1 MAVLLTIE
9 TSTPACSVALQVDDR
24 LVSRY
29 SEVPRSHTQL
39 VMSMVDEVL
48 SEAQV
53 KINQVD
59 AIGVT
64 VGPGSFTGLRIG
76 FATVQGLAF
85 AADLPVVAIS
95 SLQAIVATYKRVAE
109 VNSDSIL
116 LPLIDARMDE
126 FNCAVYQLKSVPEM
140 RILAPDQLLSAEHTM
155 ALIHDYPS
163 AILIGDAGA
172 LSTATELIERGY
184 QPIYPN
190 AIDLMAITESRLAE
204 GISQPIEA
212 VDLVYLRGAEAW
224 KKRKRLRDI

>member
-1 MAVLLTIE
+1 MAALLTIE
-9 TSTPACSVALQVDDR
+9 TSTPACSVALQVDGR

-48 SEAQV
+48 IEAQI
-53 KINQVD
+53 KIDQVD

-95 SLQAIVATYKRVAE
+95 SLQAIVATYRRIAE
-109 VNSDSIL
+109 AGSDSIL

-126 FNCAVYQLKSVPEM
+126 FNCAVYQLQSGPEM
-140 RILAPDQLLSAEHTM
+140 RVLAPDQLLSTEHTM
-155 ALIHDYPS
+155 ALIDEYPS

-172 LSTATELIERGY
+172 LATAPELIERGY

-190 AIDLMAITESRLAE
+190 AIDLMSITESRLAE
-204 GISQPIEA
+204 GIAQPIEA
-212 VDLVYLRGAEAW
+212 VDLVYLRGTEAW
-224 KKRKRLRDI
+224 KKRTRLRDS